1 MEIIKKTR
9 KKLRRTKAITM
20 LYVVCVCVCEKSRNL
35 DFLSERLGEE
45 REERRRGAFEV
56 LEVGFIH
63 KITLVDGE

>member
-35 DFLSERLGEE
+35 DFLSERLGGE
-45 REERRRGAFEV
+45 RERREKKRGF
-56 LEVGFIH
+56 
-63 KITLVDGE
+63 